1 MITEPGQRVRQDDAA
16 RLRGAVTR
24 LRYPLR
30 MRKGPPNPPPDQD
43 DHDDAALFRSAIGA
57 DRGKVRALPAAP
69 PPPAAPKPRP
79 SAKMARRDE
88 DAARDEFR
96 HAVVAA
102 LEAGD
107 VLSYR
112 RDQVTP
118 QVLKKL
124 ARGDYAAQEELDL
137 HGLPART
144 AETLLREFL
153 RDCRVH
159 RLGCVRIVHGKGR
172 NSEERLPVL
181 KNLVDRVLR
190 HRADV
195 LAFHSPP
202 AAQGGT
208 GAVLVL
214 LEKAR

>member
-1 MITEPGQRVRQDDAA
+1 MRKAPPIPDDRDDAS
-16 RLRGAVTR
+16 
-24 LRYPLR
+24 
-30 MRKGPPNPPPDQD
+30 
-43 DHDDAALFRSAIGA
+43 LFRAAIGA
-57 DRGKVRALPAAP
+57 DAGQVRELPQAAP
-69 PPPAAPKPRP
+69 PPTPPKPKP
-79 SAKMARRDE
+79 AAKMARRDE
-88 DAARDEFR
+88 DAARNEFQQML
-96 HAVVAA
+96 VSA

-107 VLSYR
+107 ALRYR
-112 RDQVTP
+112 RDEIPP

-137 HGLPART
+137 HGLPVRT
-144 AETLLREFL
+144 AEPLLREFL
-153 RDCRVH
+153 RDCRQH
-159 RLGCVRIVHGKGR
+159 GLGCVRIVHGKGR

-190 HRADV
+190 QRADV

-214 LEKAR
+214 LEKS

>member
-1 MITEPGQRVRQDDAA
+1 MITDA
-16 RLRGAVTR
+16 GAGFG
-24 LRYPLR
+24 LRYPEP
-30 MRKGPPNPPPDQD
+30 MRKAPPEPDD
-43 DHDDAALFRSAIGA
+43 REDRDDASLFREAIGA
-57 DRGKVRALPAAP
+57 HRGKVRELPPAAP
-69 PPPAAPKPRP
+69 PPATPRPKP
-79 SAKMARRDE
+79 SARMARRDE
-88 DAARDEFR
+88 DAAREEFR
-96 HAVVAA
+96 HVVVGA

-107 VLSYR
+107 ALSYR
-112 RDQVTP
+112 REGVSP
-118 QVLKKL
+118 MLLKRL
-124 ARGDYAAQEELDL
+124 ARGEYAAQEELDL

-144 AETLLREFL
+144 AEAMLREFL
-153 RDCRVH
+153 RDCRAH
-159 RLGCVRIVHGKGR
+159 GLGCVRIVHGKGR

-214 LEKAR
+214 LDKR

>member
-1 MITEPGQRVRQDDAA
+1 MRKAPPVIPSEQDD
-16 RLRGAVTR
+16 R
-24 LRYPLR
+24 
-30 MRKGPPNPPPDQD
+30 
-43 DHDDAALFRSAIGA
+43 DDASLFRAAIGA
-57 DRGKVRALPAAP
+57 DAGKVRALPQAP
-69 PPPAAPKPRP
+69 PPPAAPKPKP

-88 DAARDEFR
+88 DAAREEFR
-96 HAVVAA
+96 HVVIAA

-107 VLSYR
+107 VLSHR
-112 RDQVTP
+112 RDDVPPT
-118 QVLKKL
+118 VLKKL
-124 ARGDYAAQEELDL
+124 ARGEYAAQEELDL
-137 HGLPART
+137 HGLPARA

-153 RDCRVH
+153 RDCRAHGV
-159 RLGCVRIVHGKGR
+159 GCVRIVHGKGR
-172 NSEERLPVL
+172 NSEERLPVV

-214 LEKAR
+214 LRRD

>member
-1 MITEPGQRVRQDDAA
+1 
-16 RLRGAVTR
+16 
-24 LRYPLR
+24 
-30 MRKGPPNPPPDQD
+30 MRKKPSDEALPADA
-43 DHDDAALFRSAIGA
+43 DDAALFREAIGA
-57 DRGKVRALPAAP
+57 DRGKVRAMPAAP
-69 PPPAAPKPRP
+69 PPPAAPKPKP

-88 DAARDEFR
+88 EAAREEFR
-96 HAVVAA
+96 HVVIAA

-107 VLSYR
+107 VLSFR
-112 RDQVTP
+112 RETVPP

-124 ARGDYAAQEELDL
+124 ARGEYAAQEELDL
-137 HGLPART
+137 HGLPARS
-144 AETLLREFL
+144 AEALLREFL

-159 RLGCVRIVHGKGR
+159 GVGCVRIVHGKGR

-202 AAQGGT
+202 AAQGGS

-214 LEKAR
+214 LEKR